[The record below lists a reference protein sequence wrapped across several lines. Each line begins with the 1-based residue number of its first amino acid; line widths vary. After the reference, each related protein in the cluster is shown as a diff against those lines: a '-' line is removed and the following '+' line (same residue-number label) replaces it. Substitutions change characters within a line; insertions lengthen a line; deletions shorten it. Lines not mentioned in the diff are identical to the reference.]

1 MSESEPPTSNA
12 PSNPPSTKTDATA
25 DAKEL
30 RRLRSDF
37 DRKGSQIKMF
47 ANADAS
53 LLGLGTQIL
62 SEVLAGVALGW
73 GADALLGTERRWIVV
88 GSITGV
94 VVAMVTLTRTAMRLT
109 ARQKL
114 EDARKRAKHPPTT

>member
-1 MSESEPPTSNA
+1 MSESEPPTSNT
-12 PSNPPSTKTDATA
+12 PSNPPSTKAEVNA

-37 DRKGSQIKMF
+37 DRKGSQVKMF

-114 EDARKRAKHPPTT
+114 EDARKRAKHPPTA

>member
-1 MSESEPPTSNA
+1 
-12 PSNPPSTKTDATA
+12 
-25 DAKEL
+25 
-30 RRLRSDF
+30 
-37 DRKGSQIKMF
+37 MF

-114 EDARKRAKHPPTT
+114 EDARKRAKHPPTA

>member
-1 MSESEPPTSNA
+1 MSESETPISDTPPNA
-12 PSNPPSTKTDATA
+12 PSTNADATA

-53 LLGLGTQIL
+53 LFGLGTQIL

-94 VVAMVTLTRTAMRLT
+94 VVAMVTLARTAMRLT

-114 EDARKRAKHPPTT
+114 EDAQRRAKHPPTT

>member
-53 LLGLGTQIL
+53 LFGLGTQIL

-114 EDARKRAKHPPTT
+114 EDAHKRAKHPPTT

>member
-1 MSESEPPTSNA
+1 
-12 PSNPPSTKTDATA
+12 
-25 DAKEL
+25 
-30 RRLRSDF
+30 
-37 DRKGSQIKMF
+37 MF